1 LEKSLGQED
10 YFKGYQE
17 NIDKL
22 REETELVEFDKM
34 CFEVFNSEEGKA
46 LIEYLKEKIVL
57 ASVPHGMS
65 ESYGNSCI
73 YYEGY
78 REGYRQI
85 IHAVKSYPE
94 RRAAEEKAK
103 LRSDK

>member
-1 LEKSLGQED
+1 
-10 YFKGYQE
+10 
-17 NIDKL
+17 
-22 REETELVEFDKM
+22 M
-34 CFEVFNSEEGKA
+34 CFEVFNSAAGKA
-46 LIEYLKEKIVL
+46 LLEFLQDKVVL

-65 ESYGNSCI
+65 ETYATSCV

-94 RRAAEEKAK
+94 RRESEEKAK
-103 LRSDK
+103 LRGDK

>member
-1 LEKSLGQED
+1 LETALGQED
-10 YFKGYQE
+10 YFKGYQA

-22 REETELVEFDKM
+22 REETTEVEFDKM
-34 CFEVFNSEEGKA
+34 CFEVFNSAAGAE
-46 LIEYLKEKIVL
+46 LIEFLKEKVVL

-94 RRAAEEKAK
+94 RREAEEKAK
-103 LRSDK
+103 LRGEK